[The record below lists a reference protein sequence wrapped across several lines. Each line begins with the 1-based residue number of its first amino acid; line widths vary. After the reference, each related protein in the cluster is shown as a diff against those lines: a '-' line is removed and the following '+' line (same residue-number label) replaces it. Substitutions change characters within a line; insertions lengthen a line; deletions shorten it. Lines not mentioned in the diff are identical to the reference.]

1 LSDEASRASADAA
14 LTRVVRDQA
23 GRLAAALV
31 RLLGDF
37 SLAEDL
43 VQDAVVAALEH
54 WPADGVPTDPAAW
67 LMATARRRA
76 IDHWR
81 RQRRYEEKLALLV
94 RDTPPPE
101 AVDEV
106 DDRLRLIFTCCH
118 PALGREAQ
126 VALTLRAVIGFTT
139 AEIAHAFLSTEPA
152 IAQRIVRAKRKI
164 VEAGIAYRVP
174 EAARLAERL
183 DEVLAVIYL
192 MFNEGYLATE
202 GDRPAR
208 RDLAD
213 DAEWLA
219 TLVTRLLP
227 DEPEAAGLLSL
238 IRLHRARWAA
248 RFGIDGGLVLLA
260 DQDRSR
266 WDHGAIQEAGRLLQD
281 TMRQGRPG
289 QYQLQAAI
297 SACHAEARSWE
308 ATDWR
313 QIVLLYDA
321 LLRLAPTA
329 VVRLNRAIALS
340 HAVGPAEALEEVER
354 LEPALG
360 GYHLFHATRAELLRR
375 LDRPEEAREADAR
388 ALTLTRNPAERRL
401 LAERLASAAA
411 VDAGGSLNFRDRRR
425 SVDPSEARS

>member
-1 LSDEASRASADAA
+1 LSEGASRASADAA
-14 LTRVVRDQA
+14 LTAVVRDQA

-54 WPADGVPTDPAAW
+54 WPAEGVPADPAAW
-67 LMATARRRA
+67 LMAAARRRA

-81 RQRRYEEKLALLV
+81 RQRRYQEKLAVLV
-94 RDTPPPE
+94 RHAPPPE

-126 VALTLRAVIGFTT
+126 VALTLRAVIGLTT
-139 AEIAHAFLSTEPA
+139 PEIAHAFLATEPA

-164 VEAGIAYRVP
+164 VEAGIPYRVP
-174 EAARLAERL
+174 APDRLAERL
-183 DEVLAVIYL
+183 DEVLSVIYL
-192 MFNEGYLATE
+192 LFNEGFLATG
-202 GDRPAR
+202 GDRAAR

-227 DEPEAAGLLSL
+227 DQPEAAGLLAL

-248 RFGIDGGLVLLA
+248 RFDGSGGLILLA
-260 DQDRSR
+260 DQDRAL
-266 WDHGAIQEAGRLLQD
+266 WDRAAIDAAGRLLTD
-281 TMRQGRPG
+281 AMRAGRPG
-289 QYQLQAAI
+289 PYQLQAAI
-297 SACHAEARSWE
+297 AACHAEAPSWE

-329 VVRLNRAIALS
+329 VVRLNRAIALR
-340 HAVGPAEALEEVER
+340 HVAGAAAALAEVEALA
-354 LEPALG
+354 PALAR
-360 GYHLFHATRAELLRR
+360 YHLLHATRADLLRDLGR
-375 LDRPEEAREADAR
+375 NGEARAADER
-388 ALTLTRNPAERRL
+388 ALELTRNPAERALLERRL
-401 LAERLASAAA
+401 
-411 VDAGGSLNFRDRRR
+411 GSSRPR
-425 SVDPSEARS
+425 STSRPGPP